1 MKNHLNPAKYICKIY
16 ILVFLLAFL
25 CVASADA
32 FQGILGTNAYSLASQ
47 KKWEVDSMM
56 VGDYEIVVP
65 NHIPNAYLNFSGGS
79 VSGVVGCNHFFA
91 SYQIAGG
98 GKMIIIEGGGLTKK
112 SCASAQEEQL
122 EAIFIKNFIGKFM
135 VRGNDEYIEL
145 LGESSFSI
153 RLFPSITL

>member
-1 MKNHLNPAKYICKIY
+1 MKHILSPARHIYKIY
-16 ILVFLLAFL
+16 ILMFL
-25 CVASADA
+25 CIASTEA
-32 FQGILGTNAYSLASQ
+32 FQGILGVNAYSLASQ

-79 VSGVVGCNHFFA
+79 VSGIVGCNHFFA
-91 SYQIAGG
+91 SYQIAGE
-98 GKMIIIEGGGLTKK
+98 GKMIIIESGGLTKK
-112 SCASAQEEQL
+112 ACTSTQEEQL

-135 VRGNDEYIEL
+135 VSGNDEYIEL

-153 RLFPSITL
+153 RLFPSITLEP